1 MNGLEMTHKL
11 SGRMISSFPVH
22 YHVVLEL
29 GQGGALKD
37 TLVIL
42 Q

>member
-1 MNGLEMTHKL
+1 MPHKL
-11 SGRMISSFPVH
+11 SESVISSLPVH
-22 YHVVLEL
+22 YHVVLGL
-29 GQGGALKD
+29 GQGGALKY

>member
-1 MNGLEMTHKL
+1 MSRFETTHKL
-11 SGRMISSFPVH
+11 SESVISNLPVH
-22 YHVVLEL
+22 YCVMLEL